1 LAWKAPGIGRSLIF
15 MTGQGFVWLV
25 VLGLVESG
33 SFRRAVRQACV
44 NSQDVETTVHDAEDG
59 AMWPQNASESPEHP
73 QSVWQPQTPWCCA
86 S

>member
-1 LAWKAPGIGRSLIF
+1 
-15 MTGQGFVWLV
+15 MTAQGFVWLV

-59 AMWPQNASESPEHP
+59 AM
-73 QSVWQPQTPWCCA
+73 
-86 S
+86 